1 MAAQVKTLGSRLG
14 LMDNIVRA
22 IAEHHRK
29 TVKDIDGDGEFEIEA
44 LYREIIKIRHPTRL
58 IHDRDWGQM
67 GAFRDILG
75 YRMAFRGSIPST
87 RAGNVQLHISYN
99 LLACSVVK
107 LYH

>member
-1 MAAQVKTLGSRLG
+1 MEIPGQISAEIDKLG
-14 LMDNIVRA
+14 
-22 IAEHHRK
+22 
-29 TVKDIDGDGEFEIEA
+29 
-44 LYREIIKIRHPTRL
+44 
-58 IHDRDWGQM
+58 RDWGQM

-107 LYH
+107 LYN